1 LTHPLITVSSVQVI
15 ALHFTNK
22 EVVMFS
28 KTALMV
34 GTIMSVAVA
43 GPVYAGSTASTDQAD
58 TMATDDALKSDVNK
72 MGDEV
77 ANEYENAKDFT
88 YEEKD
93 EFLAWVEEK
102 SDQLG
107 DQYDEVS
114 ASVKQDSE
122 EAVDELAEAW
132 DGASAEL
139 GEAFEDA
146 KEASAESWEEVKQ
159 NTMTALEDA
168 QNALSDDQTVE

>member
-1 LTHPLITVSSVQVI
+1 
-15 ALHFTNK
+15 
-22 EVVMFS
+22 MFS

-43 GPVYAGSTASTDQAD
+43 GPVYAGSNAATDQAD
-58 TMATDDALKSDVNK
+58 TMATDDAMKSDVNK

-102 SDQLG
+102 SEQLG

-114 ASVKQDSE
+114 ASVKQD
-122 EAVDELAEAW
+122 
-132 DGASAEL
+132 
-139 GEAFEDA
+139 
-146 KEASAESWEEVKQ
+146 
-159 NTMTALEDA
+159 
-168 QNALSDDQTVE
+168 LSLIHI